1 MSEVVHQFVIVRFQI
16 LRTLDVV
23 LKILGVVQGRLLE
36 IEIGKQVG
44 SELVPEHVLAV
55 VEGRCLMALVL
66 LRFEVLEYG
75 EIGESY

>member
-1 MSEVVHQFVIVRFQI
+1 MSEVVHRFVIVRFQI

-44 SELVPEHVLAV
+44 SELVPEDVLAV

-66 LRFEVLEYG
+66 LPFEVLEYG

>member
-1 MSEVVHQFVIVRFQI
+1 MSEVAHQFVTVRFQI

-23 LKILGVVQGRLLE
+23 LKILGVVQDRLLE

-44 SELVPEHVLAV
+44 SELVPEYVLAV

>member
-66 LRFEVLEYG
+66 LWFEVLEYG